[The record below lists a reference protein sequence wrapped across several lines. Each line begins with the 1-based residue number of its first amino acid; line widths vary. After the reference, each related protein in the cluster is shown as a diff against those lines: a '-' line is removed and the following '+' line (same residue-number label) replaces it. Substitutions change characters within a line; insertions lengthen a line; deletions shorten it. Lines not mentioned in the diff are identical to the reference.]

1 MRQEVKEAVRKCM
14 VAGIK
19 VRARSR
25 SCELLASSC
34 AAFEADTC
42 VTAVQDSLSCADVS
56 SI

>member
-25 SCELLASSC
+25 SCELLPFSESC
-34 AAFEADTC
+34 AALRP
-42 VTAVQDSLSCADVS
+42 AVA
-56 SI
+56 